1 MESQPSTVSD
11 FLADF
16 EKECPPLVRRTDLKK
31 FGFPLTPQTLANLA
45 ALKQGPPLFK
55 VAGRACYRRA
65 DLVQFLKERT
75 TRAL

>member
-1 MESQPSTVSD
+1 MSHDPTVTD

-16 EKECPPLVRRTDLKK
+16 EKECPPLVRRTELKK
-31 FGFPLTPQTLANLA
+31 YGFPRTPQTLANLA
-45 ALKQGPPLFK
+45 VLKQGPPLFK

-65 DLVQFLKERT
+65 DLVAFLRERT

>member
-1 MESQPSTVSD
+1 MSPDSTVTD

-16 EKECPPLVRRTDLKK
+16 ERECPPLVRRTELKQY
-31 FGFPLTPQTLANLA
+31 GFPLTPQTLANLA

-65 DLVQFLKERT
+65 DLVQFLRERT